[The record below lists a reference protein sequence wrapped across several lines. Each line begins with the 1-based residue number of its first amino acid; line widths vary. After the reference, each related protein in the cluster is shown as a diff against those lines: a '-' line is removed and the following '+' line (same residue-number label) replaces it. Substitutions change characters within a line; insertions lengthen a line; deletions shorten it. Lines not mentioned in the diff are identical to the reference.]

1 EKDVDSLEGTA
12 QQSPG
17 LRTMLAEQVPA
28 EAAAW
33 FAADSARWTEKKPVA
48 ALLAVS
54 GWKKEGIDMLAKGR
68 AGIVAV
74 TLADPPRLRLAVA
87 CDNSESSE
95 KLRAYF
101 QGRAS
106 AKASTPGGSGEW
118 ATLEIPA
125 DPQAAFQSIKG
136 MLDDAG
142 R

>member
-28 EAAAW
+28 DAAAW

-54 GWKKEGIDMLAKGR
+54 GWKKEGIDVLAKGR
-68 AGIVAV
+68 AGVVAA
-74 TLADPPRLRLAVA
+74 TLADPPRLRLAVR
-87 CDNSESSE
+87 CDNTESAE

-101 QGRAS
+101 QGKPTNAG
-106 AKASTPGGSGEW
+106 ATHGGIGEW

-136 MLDDAG
+136 
-142 R
+142 